1 MLNDRNIKNLIKYL
15 VKMEKVVEKN
25 CGKTKKK
32 ELIKNLLKI
41 Y

>member
-15 VKMEKVVEKN
+15 VKMAKVVEKI

-32 ELIKNLLKI
+32 
-41 Y
+41 